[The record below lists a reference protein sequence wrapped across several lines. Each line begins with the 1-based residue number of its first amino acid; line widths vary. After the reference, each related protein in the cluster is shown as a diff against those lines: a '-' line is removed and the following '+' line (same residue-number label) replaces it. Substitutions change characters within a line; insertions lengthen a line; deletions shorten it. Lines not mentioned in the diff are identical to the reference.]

1 MRVSVLYLLI
11 ETKQLYFS
19 FQNSVFMGPAMSVP
33 LMLLAVYG
41 IGSGDDPLPIVWRL
55 ARACSFLRYG
65 IEGLVAA
72 IYGPPRNDLVCPDHV
87 DYCEYKNV
95 R

>member
-1 MRVSVLYLLI
+1 MKFNCFQFCS
-11 ETKQLYFS
+11 
-19 FQNSVFMGPAMSVP
+19 QNSVFMGPAMSVP

-72 IYGPPRNDLVCPDHV
+72 IYGPPRDDLICPDHV

-95 R
+95 A